1 MLAAGIDDFVI
12 FDRTATS
19 SVFDDSTDTWTLTS
33 DDGETCRG
41 RIVISCESPFVP
53 YIPDLF
59 GRRDFRG
66 VAFHAATPPAD
77 FDPAGRRIAVI
88 GADAAAGQLIERMVG
103 SAAKVKVFP
112 LTPRRAVP
120 RLRRTVRF
128 ARRRQTEVVAQRSG

>member
-1 MLAAGIDDFVI
+1 M
-12 FDRTATS
+12 
-19 SVFDDSTDTWTLTS
+19 
-33 DDGETCRG
+33 
-41 RIVISCESPFVP
+41 P

-66 VAFHAATPPAD
+66 VAFHVATPTAD
-77 FDPAGRRIAVI
+77 FDPDGRRIAVI

-120 RLRRTVRF
+120 RVRRTVRF
-128 ARRRQTEVVAQRSG
+128 ARRRQTEVVASPFEEVTAAGVRAADGVHHDADTIVYGTGLAVADRGHH